1 MIIEFLRFL
10 KEALGIILVFIIAIP
25 IMCFIDGCA
34 TSGVTSY
41 DDSNGNSFRMS
52 SAENGTVEI
61 VKNDKGEVISVK
73 INNKKEKKKG
83 F

>member
-1 MIIEFLRFL
+1 MVIEFFRFV
-10 KEALGIILVFIIAIP
+10 KDAIGIIIVFCVAIFL
-25 IMCFIDGCA
+25 MCAIDGCA

-61 VKNDKGEVISVK
+61 TKNDKGEVISVK
-73 INNKKEKKKG
+73 INNKMEKKKG